1 MTSTPRPSSN
11 GFPPPPVLDL
21 TMEQDFK
28 MKQIELALKDAN
40 KDDIITV
47 FLALQ
52 RQCFVLGN
60 NVSQLVKLWPTP
72 TVTDQDTIDE
82 VALLFGTLFETK
94 D

>member
-1 MTSTPRPSSN
+1 MTSKPKQSSP
-11 GFPPPPVLDL
+11 GIPPPIVEL

-28 MKQIELALKDAN
+28 LKRLELLLKEAD

-52 RQCFVLGN
+52 HQAFILGN
-60 NVSQLVKLWPTP
+60 NVSQLVKLWPAP
-72 TVTDQDTIDE
+72 TTTDPTIINE
-82 VALLFGTLFETK
+82 VLSQFGNLSETK